1 MRAGVSLPVIR
12 TWSEGARPVMEKQI
26 SNFIRALRSAEVR
39 VSTGEALDAARTVAM
54 IGYDD
59 RLLMK
64 DSLACVLAK
73 SEAEKSIHDRLFDL
87 YFSAAPASAPF
98 QAGSAEEGDGA
109 DSETPQDAAD
119 RLSAL
124 TAPGNE
130 QALASAV
137 ERAAEAAGLNDIR
150 FSTQVAYFAQSMVRA
165 MGGEALQARLLEAL
179 QGRTPDADAEAQR
192 LIDVRRTLTMT
203 ARARAERAFEI
214 FGAAETERFRDD
226 VAATKRLSTIEASDM
241 ARMKQLVMKIA
252 RRLAVKHSRRRKRTQ
267 RGLLD
272 VRRTMRAN
280 AGVDGVPFNVIW
292 RQKKKDR
299 PKIIVICDV
308 SGSVAAYV
316 RFLLL
321 LLFSMKEAIP
331 DLSAFAFSYRL
342 KCVDDILENNEFDAA
357 IKKILREMGLGSTSY
372 GQAFS
377 DFKLEH
383 ENKIDR
389 RTTIIIMG
397 DGRSNYGDP
406 RLDLFRDFA
415 GRAKRIIWLNPE
427 GRPLWGTGDSVIP
440 RYEPFCAQMS
450 HVATLK
456 DLEKAIDEVLT
467 AYS

>member
-1 MRAGVSLPVIR
+1 
-12 TWSEGARPVMEKQI
+12 MEKQI
-26 SNFIRALRSAEVR
+26 SNFIRALRSADVR

-59 RLLMK
+59 RALMK

-73 SEAEKSIHDRLFDL
+73 SESEKQIHDRLFEL
-87 YFSAAPASAPF
+87 YFSSAP
-98 QAGSAEEGDGA
+98 AGSAAQSAGTENEGEPGED
-109 DSETPQDAAD
+109 PKDAAE
-119 RLSAL
+119 RLSQL
-124 TAPGNE
+124 TQQGNE
-130 QALASAV
+130 QALATAI
-137 ERAAEAAGLNDIR
+137 ERAAEQAGLNDIR

-165 MGGEALQARLLEAL
+165 MGGEQLQARLLEAL

-192 LIDVRRTLTMT
+192 LIEVRRTLTMT
-203 ARARAERAFEI
+203 ARERAERAFQI
-214 FGAAETERFRDD
+214 FGAAETEKFRDE
-226 VAATKRLSTIEASDM
+226 VAATKRLSAIEANDM
-241 ARMKQLVMKIA
+241 ARMKQLVAKVA
-252 RRLAVKHSRRRKRTQ
+252 KRLAVKHSRRRKRTQ

-280 AGVDGVPFNVIW
+280 AGVDGIPFNVIW

-308 SGSVAAYV
+308 SGSVALYV

-331 DLSAFAFSYRL
+331 DLHAFAFSYRL
-342 KCVDDILENNEFDAA
+342 KSVDDILETMEFDAA
-357 IKKILREMGLGSTSY
+357 IKKILREIGLGSTSY

-377 DFKLEH
+377 DFKMEH

-389 RTTIIIMG
+389 RTTIIILG

-415 GRAKRIIWLNPE
+415 GRAKRVIWLNPE
-427 GRPLWGTGDSVIP
+427 GRALWGTGDSVIP

>member
-1 MRAGVSLPVIR
+1 
-12 TWSEGARPVMEKQI
+12 MEKQI
-26 SNFIRALRSAEVR
+26 SNFIRALRSADVR

-59 RLLMK
+59 RALMK

-73 SEAEKSIHDRLFDL
+73 SESEKQIHDRLFEL
-87 YFSAAPASAPF
+87 YFSSAP
-98 QAGSAEEGDGA
+98 AGSASQSAGA
-109 DSETPQDAAD
+109 ENGGEPGEDPKDAAE
-119 RLSAL
+119 RLSQL
-124 TAPGNE
+124 TQQGNE
-130 QALASAV
+130 QALATAI
-137 ERAAEAAGLNDIR
+137 ERAAEQAGLNDIR

-165 MGGEALQARLLEAL
+165 MGGEQLQARLLEAL

-203 ARARAERAFEI
+203 ARERAERAFQI
-214 FGAAETERFRDD
+214 FGAAETEKFRDE
-226 VAATKRLSTIEASDM
+226 VAATKHLSAIEANDM
-241 ARMKQLVMKIA
+241 ARMKQLVAKVA
-252 RRLAVKHSRRRKRTQ
+252 KRLAVKHSRRRKRTQ

-280 AGVDGVPFNVIW
+280 AGVDGIPFNVIW

-308 SGSVAAYV
+308 SGSVALYV

-331 DLSAFAFSYRL
+331 DLHAFAFSYRL
-342 KCVDDILENNEFDAA
+342 KSVDDILETMEFDAA
-357 IKKILREMGLGSTSY
+357 IKKILREIGLGSTSY

-377 DFKLEH
+377 DFKMEH

-389 RTTIIIMG
+389 RTTIIILG

-415 GRAKRIIWLNPE
+415 GRAKRVIWLNPE
-427 GRPLWGTGDSVIP
+427 GRALWGTGDSVIP

>member
-1 MRAGVSLPVIR
+1 
-12 TWSEGARPVMEKQI
+12 MEKQI
-26 SNFIRALRSAEVR
+26 SNFIRALRSADVR

-59 RLLMK
+59 RALMK

-73 SEAEKSIHDRLFDL
+73 SESEKQIHDRLFEL
-87 YFSAAPASAPF
+87 YFSSAP
-98 QAGSAEEGDGA
+98 AGSAAQSAGAENDGEPGE
-109 DSETPQDAAD
+109 DPKDAAE
-119 RLSAL
+119 RLSQL
-124 TAPGNE
+124 TQQGNE
-130 QALASAV
+130 EALATAI
-137 ERAAEAAGLNDIR
+137 ERAAEQAGLNDIR
-150 FSTQVAYFAQSMVRA
+150 FSTQVAYFAQFMVRA
-165 MGGEALQARLLEAL
+165 MGGEQLQARLLEAL

-226 VAATKRLSTIEASDM
+226 VAATKRLSAIEASDM
-241 ARMKQLVMKIA
+241 ARMKQLVTKIA

-342 KCVDDILENNEFDAA
+342 KCVDDILENNPFDAA

-427 GRPLWGTGDSVIP
+427 GRALWGTGDSVIP

-456 DLEKAIDEVLT
+456 DLEKAVDEVLT

>member
-1 MRAGVSLPVIR
+1 
-12 TWSEGARPVMEKQI
+12 MEKQI
-26 SNFIRALRSAEVR
+26 SNFIRALRSADVR

-59 RLLMK
+59 RGLMK

-73 SEAEKSIHDRLFDL
+73 SESEKQIHDRLFEL
-87 YFSAAPASAPF
+87 YFSSAP
-98 QAGSAEEGDGA
+98 AGSAAQSAGAENDGEPGE
-109 DSETPQDAAD
+109 DPKDAAE
-119 RLSAL
+119 RLSQL
-124 TAPGNE
+124 TQQGNE
-130 QALASAV
+130 QALATAI
-137 ERAAEAAGLNDIR
+137 ERAAEQAGLNDIR

-165 MGGEALQARLLEAL
+165 MGGEQLQARLLEAL
-179 QGRTPDADAEAQR
+179 QGHTPDADAEAQR

-226 VAATKRLSTIEASDM
+226 VAATKRLSAIEASDM
-241 ARMKQLVMKIA
+241 ARMKQLVTKIA

-342 KCVDDILENNEFDAA
+342 KCVDDILENNPFDAA

-427 GRPLWGTGDSVIP
+427 GRALWGTGDSVIP

-456 DLEKAIDEVLT
+456 DLEKAVDEVLT

>member
-1 MRAGVSLPVIR
+1 
-12 TWSEGARPVMEKQI
+12 
-26 SNFIRALRSAEVR
+26 
-39 VSTGEALDAARTVAM
+39 
-54 IGYDD
+54 
-59 RLLMK
+59 MK

-87 YFSAAPASAPF
+87 YFSSAPASAS
-98 QAGSAEEGDGA
+98 QAASQNSESAE
-109 DSETPQDAAD
+109 DSEDPADAAE

-124 TAPGNE
+124 TQPGNE
-130 QALASAV
+130 QALATAI

-150 FSTQVAYFAQSMVRA
+150 FSTQVAYYAQSMLRA
-165 MGGEALQARLLEAL
+165 MGGEALQARLLDAL

-203 ARARAERAFEI
+203 ARARAEKAFDI

-226 VAATKRLSTIEASDM
+226 IAATKRLSAIEASDM
-241 ARMKQLVMKIA
+241 ARMKQLVSKVA
-252 RRLAVKHSRRRKRTQ
+252 KRLAVKHSRRRKRTQ

-272 VRRTMRAN
+272 VRKTMRAN
-280 AGVDGVPFNVIW
+280 AGVDGIPFNVIW
-292 RQKKKDR
+292 RQKKKDK
-299 PKIIVICDV
+299 PKILVICDV

-331 DLSAFAFSYRL
+331 DLHAYAFSYRL
-342 KCVDDILENNEFDAA
+342 QNVDDILESHEFDQA
-357 IKKILREMGLGSTSY
+357 IKKILREIGLGSTSY

-377 DFKLEH
+377 DFKTDH

-389 RTTIIIMG
+389 RTTIIILG

-427 GRPLWGTGDSVIP
+427 GRALWGTGDSVIP

-456 DLEKAIDEVLT
+456 DLEKAVDEVLT
-467 AYS
+467 AYN

>member
-1 MRAGVSLPVIR
+1 
-12 TWSEGARPVMEKQI
+12 MEKQI
-26 SNFIRALRSAEVR
+26 SNFIRALRSADVR

-59 RLLMK
+59 RALMK

-73 SEAEKSIHDRLFDL
+73 SESEKQIHDRLFEL
-87 YFSAAPASAPF
+87 YFSSAPAGSTAQSA
-98 QAGSAEEGDGA
+98 GAENDGEPGE
-109 DSETPQDAAD
+109 DPKDAAE
-119 RLSAL
+119 RLSQL
-124 TAPGNE
+124 TQQGNE
-130 QALASAV
+130 QALATAI
-137 ERAAEAAGLNDIR
+137 ERAAEQAGLNDIR

-165 MGGEALQARLLEAL
+165 MGGEQLQARLLEAL

-203 ARARAERAFEI
+203 ARERAERAFQI
-214 FGAAETERFRDD
+214 FGAAETEKFRDD
-226 VAATKRLSTIEASDM
+226 VAATKRLSAIEANDM
-241 ARMKQLVMKIA
+241 ARMKQLVTKVA
-252 RRLAVKHSRRRKRTQ
+252 KRLAIKHSRRRKRTQ

-308 SGSVAAYV
+308 SGSVALYV

-331 DLSAFAFSYRL
+331 DLHAFAFSYRL
-342 KCVDDILENNEFDAA
+342 KSVDDILETMEFDAA
-357 IKKILREMGLGSTSY
+357 IKKILREIGLGSTSY

-377 DFKLEH
+377 DFKMEH

-389 RTTIIIMG
+389 RTTIIILG

-415 GRAKRIIWLNPE
+415 GRAKRVIWLNPE
-427 GRPLWGTGDSVIP
+427 GRALWGTGDSVIP
-440 RYEPFCAQMS
+440 RYDPFCAQMS

>member
-1 MRAGVSLPVIR
+1 
-12 TWSEGARPVMEKQI
+12 MEKQI
-26 SNFIRALRSAEVR
+26 SNFIRALRSADVR

-59 RLLMK
+59 RALMK

-73 SEAEKSIHDRLFDL
+73 SESEKSIHDRLFDL
-87 YFSAAPASAPF
+87 YFSSAPAGSVS
-98 QAGSAEEGDGA
+98 QSAE
-109 DSETPQDAAD
+109 SETQESQENPKDAAE
-119 RLSAL
+119 RLSQLAQE
-124 TAPGNE
+124 GNE
-130 QALASAV
+130 QALAAAI
-137 ERAAEAAGLNDIR
+137 ERAAEQAGLNDIR
-150 FSTQVAYFAQSMVRA
+150 FSTQVAYFSQSMVRA
-165 MGGEALQARLLEAL
+165 MGGEQLQARLLEAL
-179 QGRTPDADAEAQR
+179 QGRTPDADTEAQR
-192 LIDVRRTLTMT
+192 LIDVRRTLTMA
-203 ARARAERAFEI
+203 ARERAERAFQI
-214 FGAAETERFRDD
+214 FGAAETEKFRDE
-226 VAATKRLSTIEASDM
+226 VAATKRLSAIEAGDM
-241 ARMKQLVMKIA
+241 ARMKQLVAKVA
-252 RRLAVKHSRRRKRTQ
+252 KRLAVKHSRRRKRTQ

-299 PKIIVICDV
+299 PKILVICDV
-308 SGSVAAYV
+308 SGSVALYV

-321 LLFSMKEAIP
+321 LLYSMKEAIP
-331 DLSAFAFSYRL
+331 DLHAYAFSYRL
-342 KCVDDILENNEFDAA
+342 KNVDDILETMEFDAA
-357 IKKILREMGLGSTSY
+357 IKKILREIGLGSTSY

-377 DFKLEH
+377 DFKMDH

-389 RTTIIIMG
+389 RTTIIILG

-427 GRPLWGTGDSVIP
+427 GRALWGTGDSVIP

-456 DLEKAIDEVLT
+456 DLEKAVDEVLT

>member
-1 MRAGVSLPVIR
+1 
-12 TWSEGARPVMEKQI
+12 MEKQI
-26 SNFIRALRSAEVR
+26 SNFIRALRSADVR

-59 RLLMK
+59 RALMK

-73 SEAEKSIHDRLFDL
+73 SESEKQIHDRLFEL
-87 YFSAAPASAPF
+87 YFSSAP
-98 QAGSAEEGDGA
+98 AGSAVQSAGTENDGEPTE
-109 DSETPQDAAD
+109 DPKDAAE
-119 RLSAL
+119 RLSQL
-124 TAPGNE
+124 TQQGNE
-130 QALASAV
+130 QALATAI
-137 ERAAEAAGLNDIR
+137 ERAAEQAGLNDIR

-165 MGGEALQARLLEAL
+165 MGGEQLQARLLEAL

-203 ARARAERAFEI
+203 ARERAERAFQI
-214 FGAAETERFRDD
+214 FGAAETEKFRDE
-226 VAATKRLSTIEASDM
+226 VAATKRLSAIEANDM
-241 ARMKQLVMKIA
+241 ARMKQLVAKVA
-252 RRLAVKHSRRRKRTQ
+252 KRLAVKHSRRRKRTQ

-280 AGVDGVPFNVIW
+280 AGVDGIPFNVIW

-308 SGSVAAYV
+308 SGSVALYV

-331 DLSAFAFSYRL
+331 DLHAFAFSYRL
-342 KCVDDILENNEFDAA
+342 KSVDDILETMEFDAA
-357 IKKILREMGLGSTSY
+357 IKKILREIGLGSTSY

-377 DFKLEH
+377 DFKMEH

-389 RTTIIIMG
+389 RTTIIILG

-415 GRAKRIIWLNPE
+415 GRAKRVIWLNPE
-427 GRPLWGTGDSVIP
+427 GRALWGTGDSVIP

>member
-1 MRAGVSLPVIR
+1 
-12 TWSEGARPVMEKQI
+12 MEKQI
-26 SNFIRALRSAEVR
+26 SNFIRALRSADVR

-59 RLLMK
+59 RALMK

-73 SEAEKSIHDRLFDL
+73 SESEKQIHDRLFEL
-87 YFSAAPASAPF
+87 YFSSAP
-98 QAGSAEEGDGA
+98 AGSAAQSAGAENDGEPGE
-109 DSETPQDAAD
+109 DPKDAAE
-119 RLSAL
+119 RLSQL
-124 TAPGNE
+124 TQQGNE
-130 QALASAV
+130 QALATAI
-137 ERAAEAAGLNDIR
+137 ERAAEQAGLNDIR

-165 MGGEALQARLLEAL
+165 MGGEQLQARLLEAL
-179 QGRTPDADAEAQR
+179 QGHTPDADAEAQR

-226 VAATKRLSTIEASDM
+226 VAATKRLSAIEASDM
-241 ARMKQLVMKIA
+241 ARMKQLVTKIA

-342 KCVDDILENNEFDAA
+342 KCVDDILENNPFDAA

-427 GRPLWGTGDSVIP
+427 GRALWGTGDSVIP

-456 DLEKAIDEVLT
+456 DLEKAVDEVLT

>member
-1 MRAGVSLPVIR
+1 
-12 TWSEGARPVMEKQI
+12 MEKQI
-26 SNFIRALRSAEVR
+26 SNFIRALRSADVR

-59 RLLMK
+59 RALMK

-73 SEAEKSIHDRLFDL
+73 SESEKQVHDRLFEL
-87 YFSAAPASAPF
+87 YFSSAP
-98 QAGSAEEGDGA
+98 AGSAAQSAGA
-109 DSETPQDAAD
+109 GSDSEPGEDPKDAAE
-119 RLSAL
+119 RLSQL
-124 TAPGNE
+124 TQQGNE
-130 QALASAV
+130 QALAAAI
-137 ERAAEAAGLNDIR
+137 ERAAEQAGLNDIR

-165 MGGEALQARLLEAL
+165 MGGEQLQARLLEAL

-192 LIDVRRTLTMT
+192 LIDVRRALTMT
-203 ARARAERAFEI
+203 ARERAERAFQT
-214 FGAAETERFRDD
+214 FGAAETEKFRDE
-226 VAATKRLSTIEASDM
+226 VAATKRLSAIEASDM
-241 ARMKQLVMKIA
+241 ARMKQLVAKVA
-252 RRLAVKHSRRRKRTQ
+252 KRLAVKHSRRRKRTQ

-280 AGVDGVPFNVIW
+280 AGVDGIPFNVIW

-299 PKIIVICDV
+299 PKIVVICDV
-308 SGSVAAYV
+308 SGSVALYV

-331 DLSAFAFSYRL
+331 DLHAFAFSYRL
-342 KCVDDILENNEFDAA
+342 KCVDDILETMEFDAA
-357 IKKILREMGLGSTSY
+357 IRKILREIGLGSTSY

-377 DFKLEH
+377 DFKMEH
-383 ENKIDR
+383 ENRIDR
-389 RTTIIIMG
+389 RTTIIILG

-415 GRAKRIIWLNPE
+415 GRAKRVIWLNPE
-427 GRPLWGTGDSVIP
+427 GRALWGTGDSVIP

>member
-1 MRAGVSLPVIR
+1 
-12 TWSEGARPVMEKQI
+12 MEKQI
-26 SNFIRALRSAEVR
+26 SNFIRALRSADVR

-59 RLLMK
+59 RALMK

-73 SEAEKSIHDRLFDL
+73 SESEKSIHDRLFDL
-87 YFSAAPASAPF
+87 YFSSAP
-98 QAGSAEEGDGA
+98 AGSASRPVASD
-109 DSETPQDAAD
+109 TPESQENPKDAAE
-119 RLSAL
+119 RLSQL
-124 TAPGNE
+124 TQQGNE
-130 QALASAV
+130 QALATAI
-137 ERAAEAAGLNDIR
+137 ERAAEQAGLNDIR
-150 FSTQVAYFAQSMVRA
+150 FSTQVAYFSQSMVRA
-165 MGGEALQARLLEAL
+165 MGGEQLQARLLEAL

-192 LIDVRRTLTMT
+192 LIDVRRTLTMA
-203 ARARAERAFEI
+203 ARERADRAFQI
-214 FGAAETERFRDD
+214 FGAAETEKFRDEI
-226 VAATKRLSTIEASDM
+226 ATTKRLSAIEASDM
-241 ARMKQLVMKIA
+241 ARMKQLVMKVA
-252 RRLAVKHSRRRKRTQ
+252 KRLAVKHSRRRKRTQ

-299 PKIIVICDV
+299 PKILVICDV
-308 SGSVAAYV
+308 SGSVALYV

-321 LLFSMKEAIP
+321 LLYSMKEAIP
-331 DLSAFAFSYRL
+331 DLHAFAFSYRL
-342 KCVDDILENNEFDAA
+342 KAVDDILESMEFDAA
-357 IKKILREMGLGSTSY
+357 IKKILREIGLGSTSY

-377 DFKLEH
+377 DFKMDH

-389 RTTIIIMG
+389 RTTIIILG

-427 GRPLWGTGDSVIP
+427 GRALWGTGDSVIP
-440 RYEPFCAQMS
+440 RYEPFCAQTS

>member
-1 MRAGVSLPVIR
+1 
-12 TWSEGARPVMEKQI
+12 MEKQI
-26 SNFIRALRSAEVR
+26 SNFIRALRSADVR

-59 RLLMK
+59 RALMK

-73 SEAEKSIHDRLFDL
+73 SESEKQIHDRLFEL
-87 YFSAAPASAPF
+87 YFSSAP
-98 QAGSAEEGDGA
+98 AGSAAQSAGAENDGEPGE
-109 DSETPQDAAD
+109 DPKDAAE
-119 RLSAL
+119 RLSQL
-124 TAPGNE
+124 TQQGNE
-130 QALASAV
+130 QALATAI
-137 ERAAEAAGLNDIR
+137 ERAAEQAGLNDIR

-165 MGGEALQARLLEAL
+165 MGGEQLQARLLEAL
-179 QGRTPDADAEAQR
+179 QGHTPDADAEAQR

-226 VAATKRLSTIEASDM
+226 VAATKRLSAIEASDM
-241 ARMKQLVMKIA
+241 ARMKQLVTKIA

-342 KCVDDILENNEFDAA
+342 KCVDDILENNPFDAA

-377 DFKLEH
+377 DFKLEY

-427 GRPLWGTGDSVIP
+427 GRALWGTGDSVIP

-456 DLEKAIDEVLT
+456 DLEKAVDEVLT

>member
-1 MRAGVSLPVIR
+1 
-12 TWSEGARPVMEKQI
+12 MEKQI
-26 SNFIRALRSAEVR
+26 SNFIRALRSADVR

-59 RLLMK
+59 RALMK

-73 SEAEKSIHDRLFDL
+73 SESEKSIHDRLFDL
-87 YFSAAPASAPF
+87 YFSSAP
-98 QAGSAEEGDGA
+98 AGSASRSAE
-109 DSETPQDAAD
+109 SETQESQEDPRDAAE
-119 RLSAL
+119 RLSQLAQE
-124 TAPGNE
+124 GNE
-130 QALASAV
+130 QALAAAL
-137 ERAAEAAGLNDIR
+137 ERAAEQAGLNDIR
-150 FSTQVAYFAQSMVRA
+150 FSTQVAYFSQQMVRA
-165 MGGEALQARLLEAL
+165 MGGEQLQARLLEAL

-192 LIDVRRTLTMT
+192 LIDVRRTLTT
-203 ARARAERAFEI
+203 AARERAERAFNI
-214 FGAAETERFRDD
+214 FGAAETEKFRDE
-226 VAATKRLSTIEASDM
+226 VAATKRLSAIEAGDM
-241 ARMKQLVMKIA
+241 ARMKQLVAKVA
-252 RRLAVKHSRRRKRTQ
+252 KRLAVKHSRRRKRTE

-299 PKIIVICDV
+299 PKILVICDV
-308 SGSVAAYV
+308 SGSVALYV

-321 LLFSMKEAIP
+321 LLYSMKEAIP
-331 DLSAFAFSYRL
+331 DLHAYAFSYRL
-342 KCVDDILENNEFDAA
+342 KNVDDILETMEFDAA
-357 IKKILREMGLGSTSY
+357 IKKILREIGLGSTSY

-377 DFKLEH
+377 DFKMDH
-383 ENKIDR
+383 EQKIDR
-389 RTTIIIMG
+389 RTTIIILG

-427 GRPLWGTGDSVIP
+427 GRALWGTGDSVIP

-456 DLEKAIDEVLT
+456 DLEKAVDEVLT

>member
-1 MRAGVSLPVIR
+1 
-12 TWSEGARPVMEKQI
+12 MEKQI
-26 SNFIRALRSAEVR
+26 SNFIRALRSAHVG

-73 SEAEKSIHDRLFDL
+73 SETEKQIHDRLFDL
-87 YFSAAPASAPF
+87 YFSSAPG
-98 QAGSAEEGDGA
+98 AAAAANDEEAEDGA
-109 DSETPQDAAD
+109 GDETPAD
-119 RLSAL
+119 TAERLASL
-124 TAPGNE
+124 TEPGNE
-130 QALASAV
+130 DALATAV

-150 FSTQVAYFAQSMVRA
+150 FSTQVAYFAQSMIRA

-179 QGRTPDADAEAQR
+179 QGQTKADDEEAQR
-192 LIDVRRTLTMT
+192 LIDVRRSLTMA
-203 ARARAERAFEI
+203 ARERAERAFEV

-226 VAATKRLSTIEASDM
+226 IAATKRLSAMEMSDI
-241 ARMKQLVMKIA
+241 ARMKQLIA
-252 RRLAVKHSRRRKRTQ
+252 KVAKRLAVKYSRRRKRTQ
-267 RGLLD
+267 RGMLD
-272 VRRTMRAN
+272 VRKTMRAN
-280 AGVDGVPFNVIW
+280 AGVDGIPFNVIW

-299 PKIIVICDV
+299 PKIMVICDV
-308 SGSVAAYV
+308 SGSVAPYV

-321 LLFSMKEAIP
+321 LLYSMKEAIP
-331 DLSAFAFSYRL
+331 DLSAYAFSYRL
-342 KCVDDILENNEFDAA
+342 KCVDDLLESLEFDAA
-357 IKKILREMGLGSTSY
+357 IKKILNEIGLGSTSY

-377 DFKLEH
+377 DFKLDH
-383 ENKIDR
+383 ASKIDR
-389 RTTIIIMG
+389 RTTIIILG

-406 RLDLFRDFA
+406 RLDLFREFSA
-415 GRAKRIIWLNPE
+415 RAKRVIWLNPE

-456 DLEKAIDEVLT
+456 DLEKAVDEVMS